1 MTKPLWESSF
11 LANTLAAFI
20 PLILFF
26 LYLAT
31 WMRKDYKAFL
41 DLGPGATP
49 QIPLGWCR
57 LKMLGL
63 FRLKSFFT
71 PPCISTTMS
80 PATGILSSLLNG
92 VDLVQSSL
100 ALHPSGR
107 WIKERRLKPL
117 NTLDPA

>member
-1 MTKPLWESSF
+1 MSRVTKLPWESSF

-31 WMRKDYKAFL
+31 WMRKDYEAFL

-63 FRLKSFFT
+63 FRLKSIFT
-71 PPCISTTMS
+71 PPCISTAMS
-80 PATGILSSLLNG
+80 LATGILSSLPQRSGPRLVVSDLAPQRQ
-92 VDLVQSSL
+92 VDQ
-100 ALHPSGR
+100 
-107 WIKERRLKPL
+107 
-117 NTLDPA
+117 DPA